1 VILTDGFEDMEA
13 VAPIDVLRRAGLSVT
28 TVGTPA
34 QTVVS
39 SHGVRLT
46 ADRTFDGL
54 DASDLEMLVLPGGPG
69 VEALKR
75 APEVLALLR
84 DAVRRDKPVGAI
96 CAAPSILAEQGFLA
110 GRRATC
116 FPGYEDVLIHHG
128 AHVEEGRAVVQDGSF
143 ITARAAG
150 SAVAF
155 ALHLTA
161 VLRGRS
167 EAEKVR
173 AAICYETTDRR
184 TTR

>member
-1 VILTDGFEDMEA
+1 MEA
-13 VAPIDVLRRAGLSVT
+13 VAPIDVLRRAGLPVT

-34 QTVVS
+34 QSVVS
-39 SHGVRLT
+39 SHGVRIT
-46 ADRTFDGL
+46 ADRTFGDL

-69 VEALKR
+69 VETLR
-75 APEVLALLR
+75 HAPEVLALLR
-84 DAVRRDKPVGAI
+84 DAALRGKPVGAI
-96 CAAPSILAEQGFLA
+96 CAAPVMLAQEGLLA

-116 FPGYEDVLIHHG
+116 FPGCEDELVRRG
-128 AHVEEGRAVVQDGSF
+128 ARVEEGRAVVQDGPF
-143 ITARAAG
+143 VTARAAG

-173 AAICYETTDRR
+173 AAICYETAGRGA
-184 TTR
+184 

>member
-1 VILTDGFEDMEA
+1 MEA
-13 VAPIDVLRRAGLSVT
+13 VAPVDVLRRAGLPVT

-34 QTVVS
+34 QTVLS
-39 SHGVRLT
+39 SHGVRVT

-69 VEALKR
+69 VETLRR

-84 DAVRRDKPVGAI
+84 DTVRQGRPVGAI
-96 CAAPSILAEQGFLA
+96 CAAPAVLAEQGFLD

-116 FPGYEDVLIHHG
+116 FPGYEEELIRHG
-128 AHVEEGRAVVQDGSF
+128 AHVEEGRAVVQDGPF
-143 ITARAAG
+143 VTARAAG
-150 SAVAF
+150 SAIAF

-161 VLRGRS
+161 VLRGQD

-173 AAICYETTDRR
+173 AAICYETADRG
-184 TTR
+184 TR